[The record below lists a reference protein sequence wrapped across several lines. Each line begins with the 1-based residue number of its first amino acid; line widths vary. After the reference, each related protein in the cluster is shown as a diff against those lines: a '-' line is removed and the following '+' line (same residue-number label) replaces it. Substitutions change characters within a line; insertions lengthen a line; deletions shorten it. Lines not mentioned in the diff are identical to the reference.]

1 MDFQTAIFG
10 SHESHKSKPDSK
22 EEKPTN
28 ATEAPSPSTSLLLAV
43 LKRRQETVP
52 VTRHVMMGLSV
63 SSLATISVS
72 FTFSFTLPG
81 KQVLVKIAL
90 LILRY
95 KVHSKLL
102 AI

>member
-22 EEKPTN
+22 AEKPN

-90 LILRY
+90 LILGY